1 MAMSSDLSSLF
12 VSNDLSTYWSA
23 TMLPLHEVTLTPCSM
38 HFDGTSSPTS
48 AELTEGAVFTTD
60 DLEVLSDLLGLHAV
74 TPSSYSD
81 ASTAQ
86 DTEDSRSSAASDCL
100 AAPSSKCSARGGAAF
115 ERRGRKRSRQAGVY
129 RVADVTASAPK
140 SQQQR
145 QKLEIVSLREQVV
158 ELEATIQQLQ
168 ARKRERERQAE
179 GNALQG
185 DEEARETVEL
195 GSSRKQDRWEGV
207 AKQQVSAVER
217 LEEQN
222 ETLRQHV
229 ARHLEE
235 LKKLEQLAWN
245 RHTTATKR
253 QRAMKTENDTADP
266 GALVRTMEDVGSD
279 DAQEQQEPLAAP
291 AAGDDESV
299 PWTVRIH
306 DKRRKAF
313 RFQTASDILLLR
325 EVVNRT
331 PWSCSH
337 GETGPAWVAVAE
349 AFKTA
354 VPWASADGRA
364 CRRRYLALA
373 EAYRT
378 DKLHTLRGA
387 STPDMYTEREQL
399 LAYCNL
405 PIGSMG
411 DATDT
416 AANAS
421 SDLSGSDAGTP
432 SRASSNKR
440 PRGGDDLSSFAAFR
454 ESRTISFSDPRV
466 LLRQR
471 ELQLEERRMKLE
483 EQRFQHQ
490 REMSEKQMQMMAAQ
504 TNVLLK
510 LAEKLV
516 NIQPSA

>member
-1 MAMSSDLSSLF
+1 
-12 VSNDLSTYWSA
+12 
-23 TMLPLHEVTLTPCSM
+23 
-38 HFDGTSSPTS
+38 
-48 AELTEGAVFTTD
+48 
-60 DLEVLSDLLGLHAV
+60 
-74 TPSSYSD
+74 
-81 ASTAQ
+81 
-86 DTEDSRSSAASDCL
+86 
-100 AAPSSKCSARGGAAF
+100 
-115 ERRGRKRSRQAGVY
+115 
-129 RVADVTASAPK
+129 
-140 SQQQR
+140 
-145 QKLEIVSLREQVV
+145 
-158 ELEATIQQLQ
+158 
-168 ARKRERERQAE
+168 
-179 GNALQG
+179 
-185 DEEARETVEL
+185 
-195 GSSRKQDRWEGV
+195 
-207 AKQQVSAVER
+207 
-217 LEEQN
+217 
-222 ETLRQHV
+222 
-229 ARHLEE
+229 
-235 LKKLEQLAWN
+235 
-245 RHTTATKR
+245 
-253 QRAMKTENDTADP
+253 
-266 GALVRTMEDVGSD
+266 MEDVGSD
-279 DAQEQQEPLAAP
+279 EQHEPLAAP
-291 AAGDDESV
+291 ATGEDESV

-337 GETGPAWVAVAE
+337 GETGPAWLAVAD
-349 AFKTA
+349 AFKSA

-378 DKLHTLRGA
+378 EKLHTLRGA

-399 LAYCNL
+399 LAYCKSLRRKVEKTAGGGRSSL

-516 NIQPSA
+516 NIQPPA